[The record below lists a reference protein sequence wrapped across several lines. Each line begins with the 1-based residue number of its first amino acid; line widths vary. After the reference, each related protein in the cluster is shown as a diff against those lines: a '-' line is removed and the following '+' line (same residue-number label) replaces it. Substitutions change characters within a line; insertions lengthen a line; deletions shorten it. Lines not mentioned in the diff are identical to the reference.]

1 MANLN
6 TTTTNR
12 DIQQTIKIV
21 SSTGANN
28 DITDAVN
35 ILNIHEDIFNPVVSG
50 SMQIADGSGSS
61 ISLDL
66 HGNEYVYISFQR
78 PDQGQLKY
86 ERTFR
91 IYKISDRKPNL
102 KNQSQFFTVWFCSEE
117 LVFSNQLNISKT
129 LKDVSAT
136 QHVYNILTQTLRAN
150 KKRVNAAENFETSSG
165 IFRHVLT
172 NYKPFEAINYLAA
185 YSFNANES
193 PFLFFENRYGYN
205 FISLETLLKRPVLN
219 TLNYGSVKYA
229 KEVNDSTA
237 TTSNEVID
245 FNFEQVF
252 NILDNTRKATYAG
265 KLKTLDLI
273 RQKYRTIDYTVVNSF
288 AKNILIDGSFPLN
301 DAQNRNEKPL
311 YAETDSEINYW
322 LTNLGQTNYSYF
334 AERSVK
340 VQDSNIETVLLQRK
354 TQLNLLKN
362 TLVECTVSGNPLY
375 AAGFLVNFNLPAFTK
390 NLSNERV
397 LDSFYKGK
405 YLITAVRH
413 NLTKSGGLQTQ
424 LTLCKNSVATGFP
437 RADNTSS
444 VYKTVR
450 DF

>member
-35 ILNIHEDIFNPVVSG
+35 ILNIHEDIFNPVVTG

-172 NYKPFEAINYLAA
+172 NYKPFEAINHLAA
-185 YSFNANES
+185 YSFNVNES

-252 NILDNTRKATYAG
+252 NIR
-265 KLKTLDLI
+265 
-273 RQKYRTIDYTVVNSF
+273 V
-288 AKNILIDGSFPLN
+288 
-301 DAQNRNEKPL
+301 
-311 YAETDSEINYW
+311 
-322 LTNLGQTNYSYF
+322 
-334 AERSVK
+334 
-340 VQDSNIETVLLQRK
+340 
-354 TQLNLLKN
+354 LNLYISFCKIWI
-362 TLVECTVSGNPLY
+362 VC
-375 AAGFLVNFNLPAFTK
+375 LPK
-390 NLSNERV
+390 
-397 LDSFYKGK
+397 
-405 YLITAVRH
+405 I
-413 NLTKSGGLQTQ
+413 
-424 LTLCKNSVATGFP
+424 C
-437 RADNTSS
+437 
-444 VYKTVR
+444 
-450 DF
+450 